1 MARHR
6 RTLRKRLETYR
17 GMIISAAA
25 TVTALGIL
33 AGAYAEFG
41 GPVPATV
48 GYVDARIAALDAR
61 SLTLLAAS
69 LRNQLYAARSA
80 CAKGDRLACDHA
92 RDLER
97 QLHDA
102 EAMLK
107 KLRGF

>member
-1 MARHR
+1 
-6 RTLRKRLETYR
+6 
-17 GMIISAAA
+17 MIGTGAAIVVGITA
-25 TVTALGIL
+25 LVTAYTQI
-33 AGAYAEFG
+33 G

-48 GYVDARIAALDAR
+48 GYVDARIAALDVR
-61 SLTLLAAS
+61 SLTLLTAS

-97 QLHDA
+97 QIQDA